1 MKAYYDNNKLDR
13 YEFGLTNTNNS
24 AKSYIKDIEEHYNE
38 IGTYSASAFMEME
51 LEGQIYK
58 GQCKDSGEGLFLP
71 HGLGTATYNYPPEY
85 LSKFEGGPNK
95 KEGLESSIYV
105 GEWKKGNREGYGSIK
120 SPNGA
125 GYSGYWKENLFHGK
139 GKQLTILKDTVCITD
154 GEWNMNELIQ
164 GTQQWEVEKIV
175 IYNAMGRDELL
186 FDMYKNESFD
196 SLDEDELI
204 KKVQEDNFSK
214 YYLPD
219 HQAKECFEMLPE
231 KIQKRVKSNNGQI
244 LTSISKI
251 EWANFKR
258 KGRSLEWAEYITNIV
273 IKSNFNND
281 VPVGIGEVRI
291 IGLLAVSVFQYDFDK
306 NELIEE
312 ETYFDT
318 NNRDINWDTSH
329 IADFPNIVE
338 IDENEIMNA
347 INETFD
353 FVMPLKGKRY
363 LSDNIKLIK
372 DKYLLD
378 ENM

>member
-1 MKAYYDNNKLDR
+1 
-13 YEFGLTNTNNS
+13 
-24 AKSYIKDIEEHYNE
+24 NE

-196 SLDEDELI
+196 SLDEDE
-204 KKVQEDNFSK
+204 
-214 YYLPD
+214 
-219 HQAKECFEMLPE
+219 
-231 KIQKRVKSNNGQI
+231 
-244 LTSISKI
+244 
-251 EWANFKR
+251 
-258 KGRSLEWAEYITNIV
+258 
-273 IKSNFNND
+273 
-281 VPVGIGEVRI
+281 
-291 IGLLAVSVFQYDFDK
+291 
-306 NELIEE
+306 
-312 ETYFDT
+312 
-318 NNRDINWDTSH
+318 
-329 IADFPNIVE
+329 
-338 IDENEIMNA
+338 
-347 INETFD
+347 
-353 FVMPLKGKRY
+353 
-363 LSDNIKLIK
+363 
-372 DKYLLD
+372 
-378 ENM
+378 